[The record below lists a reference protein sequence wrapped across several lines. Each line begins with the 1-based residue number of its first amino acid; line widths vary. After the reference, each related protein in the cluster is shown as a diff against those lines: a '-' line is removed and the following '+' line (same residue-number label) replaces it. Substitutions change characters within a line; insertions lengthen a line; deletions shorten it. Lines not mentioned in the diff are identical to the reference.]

1 MPSIVDQLVVELKLD
16 PTQFSAGLKATLAQM
31 AQAKAT
37 AQTQGKALEES
48 GLKIGEAFNTVSRRA
63 LGLFAILSGGH
74 SLETFA
80 RQIISNDAA
89 IGRFSRTI
97 GVSIPTVARWQN
109 AARLVGGEAAG
120 MAQSFQSL
128 QDALAG
134 LKVGIPTDALAVIN
148 AITVSARTASIDLSE
163 GPEKVLLRLSDAL
176 KKLHDENPDVAGVLA
191 RRLPFYD
198 PGLFEL
204 LIRGSA
210 TVKQI
215 TGDMEKLG
223 GATDRSSA
231 AFQKFGE
238 NSAKVLTGLESLGRS
253 VLTPLVEIFNS
264 LFSVAEKPQDIEGK
278 QALTDFG
285 RSIFNFGRRATG
297 LTSPEHERASAYAS
311 GIAALKAKMLGSSTP
326 GIDQFAAAIGQI
338 ESSGRYNEVG
348 PQTRTGD
355 RAYGKYQVMGSNI
368 GQWTKEAL
376 GRSMTTDEFL
386 ASPSAQ
392 DAVFRKKFGDYVNKY
407 GNKDDAASAWLTG
420 RPLSQGGNSKDV
432 LGTSGYEYVRR
443 FNSALGSQGGSSEI
457 NVNGPITI
465 NTQARDAK
473 GIATDLKSA
482 LEQRAAR
489 MRMATQANSN

>member
-16 PTQFSAGLKATLAQM
+16 PTQFSAGLKTTLTQM

-109 AARLVGGEAAG
+109 AARLVGGDAAG
-120 MAQSFQSL
+120 MAQSFQALS
-128 QDALAG
+128 DVLAG
-134 LKVGIPTDALAVIN
+134 LKVGITTDALPAIN
-148 AITVSARTASIDLSE
+148 AIMVSAGQTGVDLRE

-204 LIRGSA
+204 LIRGSD

-231 AFQKFGE
+231 AFQKLGE
-238 NSAKVLTGLESLGRS
+238 NSATVLTGLESLARS
-253 VLTPLVEIFNS
+253 ALTPLVELANTMFSIVENPSDSASKNKLEGYRQSLLS
-264 LFSVAEKPQDIEGK
+264 LFG
-278 QALTDFG
+278 FG
-285 RSIFNFGRRATG
+285 AKAATPG
-297 LTSPEHERASAYAS
+297 AANNDYAS
-311 GIAALKAKMLGSSTP
+311 GIAALKAKMLGSGTP

-443 FNSALGSQGGSSEI
+443 FNSALGSQGGSSEM
-457 NVNGPITI
+457 NVTGPITI
-465 NTQARDAK
+465 HTQARDAK